1 MPMEQLENAADAALD
16 RFSPETQIGG
26 AAKQRLLSRY
36 RRIRHFTGQL
46 CEPLETEDY
55 VVQSMPDASPA
66 KWHLAHTT
74 WFFETFILKD
84 WIPGY
89 RSAIPE
95 YGYLFNSYYNAAG
108 PMHCRPKRGLIS
120 RPTVQDTRAY
130 RAAIDEKMLHLIGG
144 ISDENGRL
152 LFSLVELGL
161 QHEQQHQELLL
172 TDIKH
177 LFSRNPLYPVY
188 QPRPSDLEARS
199 APLRWRHFP
208 EGLEEIGHAKPDQFS
223 YDNERPR
230 HRVFLEAFQLATRL
244 VTNAEYLAF
253 MEDQGYERPEL
264 WLSLG
269 WNTVQENQWTA
280 PLYWENRHGAWSVF
294 TLSGLQPLNP
304 SEPVTH
310 LSFFE
315 ADAYARWAG
324 ARLPSEAEW
333 EVAARSLPLEGNF
346 VENQRFHPAPG
357 SPNPDGDAMQ
367 QMFGDVW
374 EWTRSAYLPYP
385 GYQPPPGGLGEY
397 NGKFMCNQM
406 VLKGGSCASSQ
417 SHLRHTYRNFF
428 APDKR
433 WQFSGLRLAGGSGE

>member
-1 MPMEQLENAADAALD
+1 MDPLEKFADATPG
-16 RFSPETQIGG
+16 RPIPGTQNGSTS
-26 AAKQRLLSRY
+26 KQRLLSRY
-36 RRIRHFTGQL
+36 RQVRGFTEKL
-46 CEPLETEDY
+46 CKPLETEDY

-84 WIPGY
+84 WIPRY

-120 RPTVQDTRAY
+120 RPTVQETRAY
-130 RAAIDEKMLHLIGG
+130 RTAIDDQMLALIGE
-144 ISDENGRL
+144 ISDEQGRL

-177 LFSRNPLYPVY
+177 LFSQNPLYPVY
-188 QPRPSDLEARS
+188 QDCASNPEARC
-199 APLRWRHFP
+199 APLGWRHFP
-208 EGLEEIGHAKPDQFS
+208 EGLEEIGHGKRDQFS

-244 VTNAEYLAF
+244 VTNAEFLAF
-253 MEDQGYERPEL
+253 IEDRGYQRPEL

-269 WNTVQENQWTA
+269 WITVQENGWTA
-280 PLYWENRHGAWSVF
+280 PLYWEKRDCAWSVF
-294 TLSGLQPLNP
+294 TLSGLRPLVP
-304 SEPVTH
+304 SEPVAH
-310 LSFFE
+310 LSYFE

-333 EVAARSLPLEGNF
+333 ELAARSLPIEGNF
-346 VENQRFHPAPG
+346 VDNQLFHPAPCPAN
-357 SPNPDGDAMQ
+357 SPGDAVQ

-374 EWTRSAYLPYP
+374 EWTRSAYLSYP

-406 VLKGGSCASSQ
+406 VLRGGSCASSQ

-433 WQFSGLRLAGGSGE
+433 WQFSGLRLAEGSKN